1 MEACTVKISS
11 MSLRKCQ
18 SASIT
23 LWTAEWLSALGGM
36 ASARERTRS
45 TSASSLRASIKYK
58 SGNGIFSGVSMPESF
73 LYPAQR
79 RLGDRPDILS
89 GAQVSYPVHILV
101 DVIIC
106 GRGWLLPRVLSTL
119 RCWALRR
126 CEAADDPTRNS
137 PASDSEPTLHAWARA
152 DAKRPALFALPA
164 VRRGLQRNH
173 SGGAKG
179 ALGKMSVLECGV
191 CSRKDWEIGVS
202 RIRGL
207 WICLECQFARGK
219 RPLGPRIFF
228 SKKKIIGHKCL
239 TFS

>member
-1 MEACTVKISS
+1 VSN
-11 MSLRKCQ
+11 LR
-18 SASIT
+18 
-23 LWTAEWLSALGGM
+23 E
-36 ASARERTRS
+36 
-45 TSASSLRASIKYK
+45 SIKYR
-58 SGNGIFSGVSMPESF
+58 SGNGSRSGITPIPEQVAH
-73 LYPAQR
+73 LRPRR
-79 RLGDRPDILS
+79 RLGGGPEG
-89 GAQVSYPVHILV
+89 GALALLGVHILV

-207 WICLECQFARGK
+207 WICLECKFARGN
-219 RPLGPRIFF
+219 RPLGPSYLFSQKRKKSGIFGLTRGTYYERIYV
-228 SKKKIIGHKCL
+228 
-239 TFS
+239 